1 VVDLPVT
8 VPVGLG
14 KARSGVL
21 DLVGVEFV
29 VAIRIERVAKRIAPF
44 RGRAVT
50 AFRRL
55 GDDELATCSGDGQD
69 AKRDAEV
76 HGMSP

>member
-1 VVDLPVT
+1 VVDCAVAVL
-8 VPVGLG
+8 VGFRQ
-14 KARSGVL
+14 ARGCVL

-29 VAIRIERVAKRIAPF
+29 VTIRIERVAKRIAPF